1 MAIATNP
8 EKPVATQPTFAQ
20 LVSLA
25 CHDLRTPLA
34 TASGFAHTLQRL
46 DGIAAPADRYIE
58 MIGAASEQ
66 MAQLLDLLGA
76 AARLESGRFEPQ
88 LRELDSRELV
98 DAAAERLG
106 EEATVEGTGAQ
117 VTVDAVW
124 VETGLAALGE
134 CIRRH
139 GALAQ
144 VAYAVDG
151 PEVAIGPVRN
161 GVGPIALGEDLK
173 DFGAAVA
180 TRVLP
185 AMDAKIEVD
194 GERLVVRLPGV

>member
-8 EKPVATQPTFAQ
+8 EEPVATQPTFAQ

-76 AARLESGRFEPQ
+76 AARIESGRFEPQ

-98 DAAAERLG
+98 DAAAGRLG

-117 VTVDAVW
+117 VKADAVW

-161 GVGPIALGEDLK
+161 GVGAIALGEDLK

-194 GERLVVRLPGV
+194 GERLVVRLAGA